1 MLKKIDWDSQIG
13 RRLRL
18 RDLHVFFT
26 VAQRGSMAKAAAQLG
41 VSTPTVSEVIAD
53 LEHWL
58 GVRLL
63 DRSPKGVEPTGYGH
77 ALLKRTLIVFDEL
90 KQSIKDIEFLADPTS
105 GELRIGC
112 PEAIAAILPPILES
126 FSDRYPRVVMLVEQV
141 GTTTL
146 ELPGLRE
153 RKFDLVLG
161 RLATP
166 IMGGAF
172 ADDLNIEVLFD
183 DQLVVAAGMRSRW
196 ARRRKIDLAELVNE
210 PWVLATSD
218 SWNHRI
224 LSEAFQTRGISMP
237 KITLKTFSVH
247 IRTDLLANGRFI
259 TALPKSLVDR
269 YLLKALP
276 VDLPNR
282 PWPVTAVTVK
292 NRTLNPVVERFI
304 EHVRDFGGPLY
315 GAGQPKRRRLA
326 QIPARHQDGRNG
338 VGRGLVS
345 TRR

>member
-18 RDLHVFFT
+18 RDLRVFLT
-26 VAQRGSMAKAAAQLG
+26 VAERGSMSKAAAQLG

-53 LEHWL
+53 LEHGL

-90 KQSIKDIEFLADPTS
+90 KQCIKDMEFLDDPTS

-126 FSDRYPRVVMLVEQV
+126 FSHEYPRVVMLVEQV
-141 GTTTL
+141 STTTL
-146 ELPGLRE
+146 VLPGLRE
-153 RKFDLVLG
+153 RTFDLVLG
-161 RLATP
+161 RLSTP
-166 IMGGAF
+166 IMGDSL
-172 ADDLNIEVLFD
+172 ADDLNIEILFD
-183 DQLVVAAGMRSRW
+183 DQLVVAAGMRNRW

-210 PWVLATSD
+210 SWVLAASD

-224 LSEAFQTRGISMP
+224 LSEAFQARGMAMP
-237 KITLKTFSVH
+237 KITVRTFSVH
-247 IRTDLLANGRFI
+247 IRIDLLASGRFI
-259 TALPKSLVDR
+259 TALPKSLVDHCS
-269 YLLKALP
+269 LKVLP

-282 PWPVTAVTVK
+282 PWPVTAITVK
-292 NRTLNPVVERFI
+292 NRTLSPVVERFI
-304 EHVRDFGGPLY
+304 EHVRNFGRATSEGRLSPIREIQ
-315 GAGQPKRRRLA
+315 GRR
-326 QIPARHQDGRNG
+326 IGDE
-338 VGRGLVS
+338 VKK
-345 TRR
+345 